1 MSYRTLAQAVRDLQ
15 RTGQLVVLDD
25 EIDPDQEM
33 AAVHRRIFAAS
44 GPAVLY
50 RRVRGT
56 SFPAVSNLF
65 GTVERAR
72 FLLRHAYRSVEAL
85 IAARATP
92 ELLAT
97 RPLQVLRAAR
107 AALHALPVPALA
119 RGVRVAT
126 TNISNLPMIR
136 AWPRDGGAYVF
147 LPQVCTTPPGP
158 ASLLRANIG
167 MYRVQMTG
175 EAFHPDEEMGLHY
188 QIHRGIGVHHTA
200 YALRGEP
207 MSVSIFVGGPP
218 AHTLAAIMP
227 LPEGLPEAAF
237 AGALAGRNF
246 RYVREG
252 SHLISTDA
260 DFCILGEVEPGRV
273 KPEGPFGDHLGYYSL
288 AHDFPLLNI
297 KKIYHRKDAIWP
309 FTIVGRP
316 PQEDT
321 VFGHLIHELTAP
333 MAPRVLPGVQG
344 LHAVDAAGVH
354 PLLLAVG
361 SERYAPFSER
371 RPMELNTIACSIL
384 GFGQASLAKYL
395 FLAAGED
402 QPPDMHDIID
412 FVQHILRRIDFKR
425 DIHFHTGTTI
435 DTLDYSGTGLNEGS
449 KMVLVA
455 AGAERRVLADTWTT
469 ELRLPSY
476 LYAAGI
482 LLLEGPPF
490 QDYSTAAARC
500 PEYAGLVYETYR
512 ASSAKIA
519 LVILVDDI
527 SFCKQNINNLLWVA
541 FTRSNPSHDV
551 YGGRAE
557 HRFKHWECD
566 EPLLIDARSKPHHAP
581 PLEEDP
587 EITRRMDRWFGP
599 GRPLHPFA
607 A

>member
-1 MSYRTLAQAVRDLQ
+1 MSYRTLGQAVRDLE
-15 RTGQLVVLDD
+15 RTGQLVVLED
-25 EIDPDQEM
+25 EIDPDLEM
-33 AAVHRRIFAAS
+33 AAVHRRVFAAS
-44 GPAVLY
+44 GPAILY
-50 RRVRGT
+50 RNVRG
-56 SFPAVSNLF
+56 SRFPAVSNLF
-65 GTVERAR
+65 GTVDRAR
-72 FLLRHAYRSVEAL
+72 YLLRHAYRSVEAL
-85 IAARATP
+85 IEARAAP
-92 ELLAT
+92 ELIA
-97 RPLQVLRAAR
+97 RHPLQLLRAGR
-107 AALHALPVPALA
+107 AALHSLPLPAVG
-119 RGVRVAT
+119 RGVRRAT
-126 TNISNLPMIR
+126 TETSSLPLIR

-147 LPQVCTTPPGP
+147 LPQVCTTAPGQ
-158 ASLLRANIG
+158 AGLLRANLG

-175 EAFHPDEEMGLHY
+175 EAFVKNQEMGLHY

-200 YALRGEP
+200 YIERGEP
-207 MSVSIFVGGPP
+207 MPVSIFVGGPP

-246 RYVREG
+246 RYAREG
-252 SHLISTDA
+252 NHLISTDA
-260 DFCILGEVEPGRV
+260 DFCILGEVQPGRV

-288 AHDFPLLNI
+288 AHDFPLLTI

-321 VFGHLIHELTAP
+321 IFGHLIHELTAP

-395 FLAAGED
+395 LLAAGED
-402 QPPDMHDIID
+402 HPPDIHNIIA
-412 FVQHILRRIDFKR
+412 FLQHILRRMDLNR
-425 DIHFHTGTTI
+425 DLHFHTGTTI

-449 KMVLVA
+449 KLVLVA
-455 AGAERRVLADTWTT
+455 AGPERRTLADRWNQ
-469 ELRLPSY
+469 EIGLPSF

-482 LLLEGPPF
+482 LVLKGPAF
-490 QDYSTAAARC
+490 QDYAEASARC
-500 PEYAGLVYETYR
+500 QEYAELIFR
-512 ASSAKIA
+512 AQQQTVEKIA
-519 LVILVDDI
+519 LAILVDDI
-527 SFCKQNINNLLWVA
+527 SFCKEHLNNFLWVT

-551 YGGRAE
+551 YGAGAR
-557 HRFKHWECD
+557 HHFKHWQCQ
-566 EPLLIDARSKPHHAP
+566 EPLFIDARIKPHHAP

-587 EITRRMDRWFGP
+587 VVAGRMDRWFGP
-599 GRPLHPFA
+599 GRPLHSHAP
-607 A
+607 